1 MKATKSATTNPPIHL
16 TARGAARVKAGH
28 VWVYRSDIKEPKQKL
43 EPGALVAVLDE
54 KGRVLGDA
62 LYSTTS
68 QIAIRMFASAREE
81 TLASD
86 LAEIVGNRVAAAI
99 AYRDEIVQQSEAC
112 RLVFSEA
119 DFLPGLIVDR
129 YEDILTMQVLTQA
142 MDRAGSARCRA
153 RFAARALS
161 RTPRSMSES
170 MSGSANWNICLLRL
184 SGVIAKPQK
193 GNAKTA
199 TIFNINNLRFHYD
212 VTAGQKTGAFLDQRD
227 NYAAAAQYAR
237 GDALDVF
244 TYQGG
249 FALHLYQNCRRV
261 TGVDSSRPAL
271 EVAEDNAG
279 LNGYNLEWVEAN
291 AFDYLKD
298 HSSGSRMF
306 DTIVLDPPAFAKTR
320 KNFDTAIRGYKEIN
334 LRALKMLRAGGT
346 LITCSCSFHVSEAEF
361 LDMLAVGRGR
371 RPSPRARP
379 RKAQRRQGPSR
390 AARRPGD
397 ELPEVHH
404 RPRRIIKG
412 ARSLRSAPPSHRASI
427 DTSGALRE

>member
-1 MKATKSATTNPPIHL
+1 VKATKPATSNPPIHL
-16 TARGAARVKAGH
+16 TARGAARLKAGH
-28 VWVYRSDIKEPKQKL
+28 VWVYRSDIKEPKEKL
-43 EPGALVAVLDE
+43 PPGALVAVLDE
-54 KGRVLGDA
+54 KGRILGDA

-68 QIAIRMFASAREE
+68 QIAIRMFASSRQE

-99 AYRDEIVQQSEAC
+99 SYRDEIVQQSEAC

-142 MDRAGSARCRA
+142 MDRADLRDAVLQSLREHFPSATVYERVDERI
-153 RFAARALS
+153 RELEHL
-161 RTPRSMSES
+161 PPKV
-170 MSGSANWNICLLRL
+170 
-184 SGVIAKPQK
+184 SGVVAKPQK

-212 VTAGQKTGAFLDQRD
+212 VASGQKTGAFLDQRD

-261 TGVDSSRPAL
+261 TGVDSSRQAL
-271 EVAEDNAG
+271 DVAEDNAT
-279 LNGYNLEWVEAN
+279 LNGYNVDWVEAN

-298 HSSGSRMF
+298 HSTGGRMY

-346 LITCSCSFHVSEAEF
+346 LVTCSCSFHVSEAEF
-361 LDMLAVGRGR
+361 LDMLASAAADAHR
-371 RPSPRARP
+371 RVRVLEKRNAAKDHPVLLGVPETNYLKCIIARV
-379 RKAQRRQGPSR
+379 
-390 AARRPGD
+390 
-397 ELPEVHH
+397 E
-404 RPRRIIKG
+404 
-412 ARSLRSAPPSHRASI
+412 
-427 DTSGALRE
+427 